1 MFVILFPPTQIS
13 KNIFILNDSKLILS
27 SPDRAYFGFSD
38 NKQSWHRSIL
48 IPTTFLPLSYWGEG
62 IIKLTEVFFFS
73 QKFKEF
79 QLQEDYNKFGKF
91 WTWI

>member
-13 KNIFILNDSKLILS
+13 KYIFILNDSKLILS

-79 QLQEDYNKFGKF
+79 QLQEDYN
-91 WTWI
+91 